1 MRGLTSSLIAL
12 QTFPQELWSTLD
24 PKRKHPLW
32 QTVDN
37 AALLDAPRK
46 NLKRRRETLAVGD
59 DEDDGKDQAGSEDGN
74 DTDESDPLL
83 SGARR
88 PRNSA
93 KAAKG
98 RRRDPTT
105 KKSGEK
111 SGLDAEDDYPDD
123 EGRENDDLDDDGEGE
138 DEPMDSEFEES
149 DDGGGDDYNAEQY
162 FDTGE
167 NDDDDFGGG
176 DDDGGTY

>member
-1 MRGLTSSLIAL
+1 MTVLH
-12 QTFPQELWSTLD
+12 TFPQELWSTLD
-24 PKRKHPLW
+24 PKRKDPVW
-32 QTVDN
+32 KTVDN

-46 NLKRRRETLAVGD
+46 SLKRRRDNLPVGD
-59 DEDDGKDQAGSEDGN
+59 DEEDGRDQAGSDHDEGN
-74 DTDESDPLL
+74 DTDASDPLL
-83 SGARR
+83 GGSRR
-88 PRNSA
+88 LRNA
-93 KAAKG
+93 TKAAKE
-98 RRRDPTT
+98 RRNDPRT

-123 EGRENDDLDDDGEGE
+123 DGRDNDELDEDGEGE
-138 DEPMDSEFEES
+138 EEPMDSEFEES
-149 DDGGGDDYNAEQY
+149 EDGGGDDYNAEQY